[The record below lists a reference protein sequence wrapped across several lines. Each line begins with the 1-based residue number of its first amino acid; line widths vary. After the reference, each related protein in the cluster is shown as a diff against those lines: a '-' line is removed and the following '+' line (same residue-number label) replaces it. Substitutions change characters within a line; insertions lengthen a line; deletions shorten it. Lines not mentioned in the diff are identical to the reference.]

1 MLSSLASQLRNKIL
15 KKNNFSFVTKYNFN
29 SLLFTTQKKNFS
41 SVYVNHRDT
50 IDNNQDSPFD
60 FTEENYKKVEEIM
73 VYIIKNKKKS
83 NQINNYN

>member
-83 NQINNYN
+83 NQINN